1 VRISNVRSGL
11 RLSVFLLLPWLSTIN
26 VNANAQIVP
35 AADGTG
41 TTTQQNNNRIDI
53 SGGQTSAGGAN
64 LFHSFSQ
71 FNVSPSQIANFISTP
86 NIQNILGRVNGGD
99 ASFINGM
106 LQVTGGNS
114 NLFLM
119 NPSGIVFGA
128 NASLNL
134 PASFTATTAT
144 GINFANGQF
153 SAIGN
158 NNYTNLFG
166 SPNAFVFG
174 LTQPGAIVNGGTL
187 AVTSGQNID
196 LIGGTVISTGTVTA
210 PNGNINIAAVPG
222 SSMVRISQPGNLLSL
237 EVPIAGTTNFTPVS
251 LPRLLTGSDVPGVT
265 VAGNNVTQNRGSVPI
280 NSGDVSIDRIN
291 AGTATIAASNNLNII
306 GSNIQTTGNTTLRAQ
321 DTVAIKDNQQD
332 PVKIV
337 VDGRLL
343 IQGDRSID
351 IFALNNPTSNISAS
365 GDLTLRSNSTVSG
378 DAYFNTG
385 GNFKIEQL
393 DGRLGGLFSPYD
405 PVIRASGDVSF
416 ANYTGVS
423 LHIIAGGSV
432 TIPGTITITDSDR
445 FEEGGIG
452 LVETIRLADGTDVNI
467 NGRTNPTLDIR
478 AGTTVF
484 GTPTPVGSVDFFS
497 TTPTPSGSAINVG
510 NVNFRYEI
518 EGENNRPFV
527 LLTNQY
533 APNSSLAAGNITVG
547 TISTLITSPGTP
559 SGSVV
564 NSGDITIVGRNNVN
578 VTQLTTGVNNTAL
591 TDETNTGNIL
601 VKGIG
606 DITATGLISTENARA
621 ATTRSGNITLTS
633 TNGKVTTNRVTTA
646 ITNGNSSTSQAGDIR
661 ISSAGAIS
669 TQDLDTRSIT
679 PVLNGISGNINLT
692 SNTSGA
698 IAVTNLLTAGGAIDI
713 TGKGDVNIV
722 QLNTGI
728 ATGNVTR
735 NTGNITVNTTG
746 DINATGLITTEN
758 ARAATTGSGNITLT
772 SNNGKVNT
780 NRVSTQIN
788 GGNSATSRAGDIKI
802 TAAGA
807 IDTTRGDLDT
817 RSLTPVTNGIS
828 GNINLTSNTSGAIA
842 VTNLLTAGGAIDI
855 TGKGDVNIVQ
865 LNTGIATGN
874 VTRNTGNITVNT
886 TGDIN
891 ATGLITTENAR
902 AATTGSGNITLT
914 SNNGKVNTN
923 RVSTQIN
930 GGNSATSR
938 AGDIKITA
946 AGAIDTTRGD
956 LDTRSLTPVTNGIS
970 GNINL
975 TSNTSG
981 AIAVTNLLTAGG
993 AIDITGKGDVNIVQL
1008 NTGIATGNVTRNTG
1022 NITVNTTGDINATG
1036 LIITENNLGGASGNI
1051 SLTSTTGNVT
1061 TDRVSTQLGNTNFT
1075 NNVRAGNV
1083 NINAANA
1090 IVTRDI
1096 QTGSISPDA
1105 VHTGGNIGLVSTNS
1119 SIGTGN
1125 LSTGIT
1131 SIGNAGNVSAT
1142 AKTNINNGNIVTTSN
1157 NGNGGNVTLTSGTDI
1172 GVGYINTS
1180 AALNGGL
1187 IDITAVRFFRATG
1200 STNVNLSS
1208 PSAFISVPPLV
1219 PVSIY
1224 SNGNTASGAITIR
1237 HGGNGITPFI
1247 IGNATTNGTSSAIV
1261 SSNNNQINPR
1271 QSFIATYTQ
1280 NNIQII
1286 TRANPVCDPATT
1298 CKIVDPPPQP
1308 PVIGDPPKPDP
1319 PDPKITED
1327 FPDLQTVN
1335 RDKPQVVLQ
1344 KIEKSTGVK
1353 PAIIYAVFAPP
1364 NLDLDVSQ
1372 NINNISN
1379 LARDNFQLE
1388 LVMVTPGGSPIRKTV
1403 AVTRQKLLEVVK
1415 QFRNDVTDKDKPTA
1429 YLANAQQLYQW
1440 FISPLENDLKKQKIQ
1455 NLVFI
1460 MDSGLRSIPV
1470 AAFHDGKQF
1479 LIERYSVGAM
1489 PSISLTDTRYV
1500 DIRKAQVLAMGAE
1513 NIPTQTPLPSVPVEL
1528 STIAGTIWSGKSF
1541 QNEQFTANNIIAQR
1555 QKQPFSI
1562 LHLATH
1568 GEFQAGKIQ
1577 NSYIQLWDE
1586 RLQIGRLR
1594 QLKLNDP
1601 PVELMVLSACKTAV
1615 GDNDEAQ
1622 LGFAG
1627 LANRAGVKSAMGSI
1641 WYVSDE
1647 GTLGLMTSF
1656 YRNLKTAPI
1665 KAEALRQA
1673 QVSMLSGKVRLQGGK
1688 LVTPG
1693 DKIDLPAGLV
1703 KLGNVNLAHPFYWAG
1718 FTIVGNPW

>member
-1 VRISNVRSGL
+1 MPLSNVRRGL

-26 VNANAQIVP
+26 VNANAQILP

-41 TTTQQNNNRIDI
+41 TTTQQNNNQIDI
-53 SGGQTSAGGAN
+53 SGGQTSQGGGN

-153 SAIGN
+153 SAVGN

-166 SPNAFVFG
+166 NPNSFVFG

-187 AVTSGQNID
+187 EVTSGQNID

-237 EVPIAGTTNFTPVS
+237 EVPISGTTNFTPVS

-265 VAGNNVTQNRGSVPI
+265 VAGNNVTLNRGSTPI
-280 NSGDVSIDRIN
+280 NSGDISIDRIN

-306 GSNIQTTGNTTLRAQ
+306 GSNIKTTGNTTLRAQ
-321 DTVAIKDNQQD
+321 DTIAIKDSQQD

-343 IQGDRSID
+343 VQGDRSID
-351 IFALNNPTSNISAS
+351 IFALNNPNSNISAS
-365 GDLTLRSNSTVSG
+365 GDLTLRSNSTVGG

-385 GNFKIEQL
+385 GNFKIERL
-393 DGRLGGLFSPYD
+393 DGELGGLFSPYD
-405 PVIRASGDVSF
+405 PIIRASGDVSF
-416 ANYTGVS
+416 ADYTGAS

-432 TIPGTITITDSDR
+432 TAGNITITGADNTTS
-445 FEEGGIG
+445 FVPSVGNVPNG
-452 LVETIRLADGTDVNI
+452 LVESFTLADGTPISI
-467 NGRTNPTLDIR
+467 NGITNPTLDIR
-478 AGTTVF
+478 AGTTAF
-484 GTPTPVGSVDFFS
+484 GTPTVLIESQFTS
-497 TTPTPSGSAINVG
+497 TATPSASAITVG
-510 NVNFRYEI
+510 NVNFS
-518 EGENNRPFV
+518 GSGSNRPFV

-533 APNSSLAAGNITVG
+533 APNTSLAAGDIRVG
-547 TISTLITSPGTP
+547 TVNTLVTSTSSLSASPLTSVIT
-559 SGSVV
+559 
-564 NSGDITIVGRNNVN
+564 SGDITIVGRNNVN
-578 VTQLTTGVNNTAL
+578 VTRLTTGFNDTAL
-591 TDETNTGNIL
+591 FGETNTGNIL
-601 VKGIG
+601 VTSIG

-621 ATTRSGNITLTS
+621 ATRGSGNITLAS
-633 TNGKVTTNRVTTA
+633 ANGKVTTNSVSTVTTDASNNENVTNIRSGNINIAAAGAIDTSGGILITRSQSSNRNSNTISSGDIALTSASGNITTNRVTTSSSSDNSA
-646 ITNGNSSTSQAGDIR
+646 NTQSGNINIATTGSIDTTRGDLETGLASNDINATTNTRRSGNIVLATSNGTITTGRVSTNISSGNSNSRSGDIN
-661 ISSAGAIS
+661 IAAAGAI
-669 TQDLDTRSIT
+669 DTTRGD
-679 PVLNGISGNINLT
+679 VLSDVFVFVPTLNIIPPFDVPPSNGISGNISLN

-698 IAVTNLLTAGGAIDI
+698 IDTTKIVTSGGSIDI
-713 TGKGDVNIV
+713 RGKGNVNIPILAV
-722 QLNTGI
+722 QVNR
-728 ATGNVTR
+728 NVPSSG
-735 NTGNITVNTTG
+735 GNITVNTTG
-746 DINATGLITTEN
+746 DITAGLILN
-758 ARAATTGSGNITLT
+758 QNL
-772 SNNGKVNT
+772 NG
-780 NRVSTQIN
+780 
-788 GGNSATSRAGDIKI
+788 
-802 TAAGA
+802 
-807 IDTTRGDLDT
+807 
-817 RSLTPVTNGIS
+817 P
-828 GNINLTSNTSGAIA
+828 
-842 VTNLLTAGGAIDI
+842 
-855 TGKGDVNIVQ
+855 
-865 LNTGIATGN
+865 
-874 VTRNTGNITVNT
+874 
-886 TGDIN
+886 
-891 ATGLITTENAR
+891 
-902 AATTGSGNITLT
+902 
-914 SNNGKVNTN
+914 
-923 RVSTQIN
+923 
-930 GGNSATSR
+930 
-938 AGDIKITA
+938 
-946 AGAIDTTRGD
+946 
-956 LDTRSLTPVTNGIS
+956 
-970 GNINL
+970 
-975 TSNTSG
+975 
-981 AIAVTNLLTAGG
+981 
-993 AIDITGKGDVNIVQL
+993 
-1008 NTGIATGNVTRNTG
+1008 
-1022 NITVNTTGDINATG
+1022 
-1036 LIITENNLGGASGNI
+1036 SGNI
-1051 SLTSTTGNVT
+1051 SLTSTNGQITA
-1061 TDRVSTQLGNTNFT
+1061 TDRISTQLGNVNFFS
-1075 NNVRAGNV
+1075 NDLRSVNPNINVTDNFRAGDI

-1096 QTGSISPDA
+1096 QTGSTSPEA
-1105 VHTGGNIGLVSTNS
+1105 NHTGGNIGLISTNS
-1119 SIGTGN
+1119 SIETGN
-1125 LSTGIT
+1125 LSTGIN
-1131 SIGNAGNVSAT
+1131 SVGNAGRVSAN
-1142 AKTNINNGNIVTTSN
+1142 ARTNITNGNIVTTSN
-1157 NGNGGNVTLTSGTDI
+1157 TGNGGNVTLISGNDI
-1172 GVGYINTS
+1172 GVGYIDTS
-1180 AALNGGL
+1180 ARLNGGI
-1187 IDITAVRFFRATG
+1187 IDITAIRFFRAAG
-1200 STNVNLSS
+1200 STNVSLSPNPT
-1208 PSAFISVPPLV
+1208 PSAPPNLV

-1237 HGGNGITPFI
+1237 HGGNGVTPFVV
-1247 IGNATTNGTSSAIV
+1247 GNATTNGTNSAIV
-1261 SSNNNQINPR
+1261 SSNNNQIAPP
-1271 QSFIATYTQ
+1271 QSFLASTTQ
-1280 NNIQII
+1280 GNIQII
-1286 TRANPVCDPATT
+1286 TRATPACDPATT
-1298 CKIVDPPPQP
+1298 CNPTL
-1308 PVIGDPPKPDP
+1308 PVVDPPKPVVSSK
-1319 PDPKITED
+1319 PDPKIPDAIITENFSDLETINTED
-1327 FPDLQTVN
+1327 S
-1335 RDKPQVVLQ
+1335 QVTLQ

-1353 PAIIYAVFAPP
+1353 PALIYAVFAPP
-1364 NLDLDVSQ
+1364 NLDL
-1372 NINNISN
+1372 NIAKDIKNIST
-1379 LARDNFQLE
+1379 LARDNFQLQ
-1388 LVMVTPGGSPIRKTV
+1388 LMIVTQGRSPIPKTIP
-1403 AVTRQKLLEVVK
+1403 VTRQRLLQVVK
-1415 QFRNDVTDKDKPTA
+1415 QFRNDVTNKDKPTA

-1440 FISPLENDLKKQKIQ
+1440 FIAPIENDLKKQKIQ

-1460 MDSGLRSIPV
+1460 MDNGLRSIPV
-1470 AAFHDGKQF
+1470 AAFHDGKKF
-1479 LIERYSVGAM
+1479 LIESYSVGAM
-1489 PSISLTDTRYV
+1489 PSLSLTDTRYV

-1555 QKQPFSI
+1555 KQQPFSI

-1586 RLQIGRLR
+1586 RLQIDRLR

-1615 GDNDEAQ
+1615 GDEDAE

-1673 QVSMLSGKVRLQGGK
+1673 QVSMLTGKVRLQSGK

>member
-35 AADGTG
+35 TADGTG

-478 AGTTVF
+478 AGTTAF

-679 PVLNGISGNINLT
+679 PVL
-692 SNTSGA
+692 
-698 IAVTNLLTAGGAIDI
+698 
-713 TGKGDVNIV
+713 
-722 QLNTGI
+722 
-728 ATGNVTR
+728 
-735 NTGNITVNTTG
+735 
-746 DINATGLITTEN
+746 
-758 ARAATTGSGNITLT
+758 
-772 SNNGKVNT
+772 
-780 NRVSTQIN
+780 
-788 GGNSATSRAGDIKI
+788 
-802 TAAGA
+802 
-807 IDTTRGDLDT
+807 
-817 RSLTPVTNGIS
+817 NGIS